1 MKLSYFNIKLNYQ
14 LIGIFVFS
22 MSQLVAQVN
31 YDEGRVEID
40 GIQLL
45 QDSNDENA
53 YLYLTRFVRLSTK
66 DDGSYELLCIKYVGE
81 GENTSGGL
89 FHALI
94 EFSLPQDVIE
104 TVEAKLKQQIG
115 SSAYIAGPVP
125 MKQIDNESTSEVGRF
140 NVVSSILTNTTGEGA
155 FTSNVITSG
164 FSPLLP
170 NSKAAVAA
178 KLNPAGAT
186 LLWESLSG
194 STSDVS
200 VSIYGYYEAKVKG
213 YNAII
218 SAEAE
223 TVYEHYSKVIN
234 KQEGYTKNEL
244 REISDEM
251 VQNQVINV
259 EVFDRSE
266 GLGID
271 TKDMQSIVDI
281 ITDKLVEVM
290 FDTKTGWAKQPEG
303 EITVNA
309 GQIKG
314 RQKRGWFSNTFG
326 GTKISL
332 SPFGGGISGGARNDK
347 YVTDNQYVVKNRKDV
362 KTNKF
367 YLNLSK
373 STTIKVPTFTSGN
386 IAGFYDSL
394 KDDDRYF
401 RVVNLIDSDYQ
412 KREVHFQIDGGFS
425 DAFNDILNS
434 VSVSFRKIYGE
445 GKNDTTSDLLFT
457 KDDLNKGKDFKTLIY
472 PRLGVEGSEWLNYE
486 YKMSWNLKGESKPII
501 VPKEYNQWKSEIQSL
516 IALVPPFKKRV
527 IDIDAD
533 RSAFSDADI
542 KSATVQFFTVL
553 NGKPNSQRTIIL
565 RESDA
570 ENTMQTNLYF
580 DDGEPL
586 AYQITW
592 YSNNGS
598 YKENIKE
605 LKEDYLFLITPSA
618 EDFKN

>member
-1 MKLSYFNIKLNYQ
+1 MMLKYLL
-14 LIGIFVFS
+14 LGIFLFPL
-22 MSQLVAQVN
+22 SQLFAQVN
-31 YDEGRVEID
+31 HDTGRVQID

-53 YLYLTRFVRLSTK
+53 YFYLTRFVRLSTK
-66 DDGSYELLCIKYVGE
+66 DDGSYELLCIKYVGK

-104 TVEAKLKQQIG
+104 TVEAKLKKQVS

-125 MKQIDNESTSEVGRF
+125 MRQIENETTSEVGRF
-140 NVVSSILTNTTGEGA
+140 NVVSSILTNTTGEDA
-155 FTSNVITSG
+155 FTSNIITSG

-170 NSKAAVAA
+170 NSKAAIAA

-200 VSIYGYYEAKVKG
+200 VAIHGYYEAKVKG

-223 TVYEHYSKVIN
+223 TVYEHYSKVLN
-234 KQEGYTKNEL
+234 KQEAYTKKEL
-244 REISDEM
+244 REISDKM
-251 VQNQVINV
+251 IQNQVINV

-266 GLGID
+266 GLDIN

-281 ITDKLVEVM
+281 ITNKLVEVM

-314 RQKRGWFSNTFG
+314 RQKRGWFSNVFG
-326 GTKISL
+326 GTKVGL
-332 SPFGGGISGGARNDK
+332 FGIKSSDKARNDK
-347 YVTDNQYVVKNRKDV
+347 YVSDNQYVVKNRKDV

-457 KDDLNKGKDFKTLIY
+457 KDDLNNGKDFKTLNY
-472 PRLGVEGSEWLNYE
+472 PRLGVEGSEWLDYE
-486 YKMSWNLKGESKPII
+486 YKMSWNLKGESIPII
-501 VPKEYNQWKSEIQSL
+501 VPKEDNQWKSEVLSL
-516 IALVPPFKKRV
+516 VALVPPFKKRV

-542 KSATVQFFTVL
+542 KSATIQFFAVL
-553 NGKPNSQRTIIL
+553 NGKPNKQRTVIL
-565 RESDA
+565 REGDA
-570 ENTMQTNLYF
+570 ENTMKTNLYY

-592 YSNNGS
+592 YSNNGR
-598 YKENIKE
+598 YKEKIKE

-618 EDFKN
+618 EDFQN

>member
-1 MKLSYFNIKLNYQ
+1 MTLKHLLIVIFLFPSTQ
-14 LIGIFVFS
+14 LFT
-22 MSQLVAQVN
+22 QVK
-31 YDEGRVEID
+31 YDEGRVQID

-53 YLYLTRFVRLSTK
+53 YYYLTRFVRLSTK

-94 EFSLPQDVIE
+94 EFSLPEDVIE

-115 SSAYIAGPVP
+115 SSAFIAGPVP
-125 MKQIDNESTSEVGRF
+125 MKQIEDETKSEVGRF
-140 NVVSSILTNTTGEGA
+140 NVVSSILTNTAGEDA
-155 FTSNVITSG
+155 FTSNMITSG
-164 FSPLLP
+164 YSPLLP
-170 NSKAAVAA
+170 NSKAAIAA

-200 VSIYGYYEAKVKG
+200 VAIHGYYEAKVKG

-234 KQEGYTKNEL
+234 NQKAYTKQEL
-244 REISDEM
+244 RDISDEM

-271 TKDMQSIVDI
+271 TKDMQSIVDV
-281 ITDKLVEVM
+281 ITDKLVDVM
-290 FDTKTGWAKQPEG
+290 FDTKTGWAKQPDG
-303 EITVNA
+303 EIAVNA

-314 RQKRGWFSNTFG
+314 RQKRGWFSKTF
-326 GTKISL
+326 
-332 SPFGGGISGGARNDK
+332 GGARNDK
-347 YVTDNQYVVKNRKDV
+347 YVSDNQYVVKNRKDV
-362 KTNKF
+362 KINKF

-394 KDDDRYF
+394 KDDNRYF

-472 PRLGVEGSEWLNYE
+472 PRLGVEGSEWLDYE
-486 YKMSWNLKGESKPII
+486 YKMSWNLKGESIPII
-501 VPKEYNQWKSEIQSL
+501 VPKEDNHWKSVNLSL

-542 KSATVQFFTVL
+542 KSATVQFFAVL
-553 NGKPNSQRTIIL
+553 NGKPSSQRTIIL

-570 ENTMQTNLYF
+570 ENTMQTNLYY

-592 YSNNGS
+592 YGNNGRF
-598 YKENIKE
+598 KEKIKE

-618 EDFKN
+618 EDFQN

>member
-1 MKLSYFNIKLNYQ
+1 MILSYLNILLKYI
-14 LIGIFVFS
+14 LIGTFLFPLS
-22 MSQLVAQVN
+22 ELFAQVN
-31 YDEGRVEID
+31 YDEGRVQID

-53 YLYLTRFVRLSTK
+53 YYYLTRFVRLSTK

-81 GENTSGGL
+81 GENASGGL

-94 EFSLPQDVIE
+94 EFSLPQEVIE
-104 TVEAKLKQQIG
+104 TVEAKLKQQV
-115 SSAYIAGPVP
+115 SSGAYIAGPVP
-125 MKQIDNESTSEVGRF
+125 MKQIENESTSEVGRF

-155 FTSNVITSG
+155 FTSNVIASG

-170 NSKAAVAA
+170 NSKAAIAA

-218 SAEAE
+218 SAESE

-251 VQNQVINV
+251 IQNQVINV

-303 EITVNA
+303 EIAVNA

-314 RQKRGWFSNTFG
+314 RQKRGWFSNVFG
-326 GTKISL
+326 GTKVGL
-332 SPFGGGISGGARNDK
+332 FGISSSDKARNDK
-347 YVTDNQYVVKNRKDV
+347 YVSDNQYVVKNRKDV

-457 KDDLNKGKDFKTLIY
+457 KDDLNKGKDFKTLNY
-472 PRLGVEGSEWLNYE
+472 PRLGVEDSEWLDYE
-486 YKMSWNLKGESKPII
+486 YKMSWNLKGESNPII
-501 VPKEYNQWKSEIQSL
+501 VPKEDNQWKSENLSL

-570 ENTMQTNLYF
+570 ENTMQTNLYY

-592 YSNNGS
+592 YGNNGRF
-598 YKENIKE
+598 KENIKE